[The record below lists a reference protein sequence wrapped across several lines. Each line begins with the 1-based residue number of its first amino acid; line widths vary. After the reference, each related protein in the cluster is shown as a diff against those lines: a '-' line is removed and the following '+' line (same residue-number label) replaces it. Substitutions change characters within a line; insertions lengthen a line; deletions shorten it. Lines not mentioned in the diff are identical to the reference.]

1 MTSQTLTIRNKSGT
15 IPRLPDDFVWH
26 PKQLKEDKQVIADM
40 RTELFGLANNSVPL
54 LTSASYKQSKG
65 TGRKE
70 IYLALAPHRLSEVL
84 TFPGHVW
91 TACTHSTH
99 ECRTHCVG
107 LTAGLNKFPNQLKA
121 KIVRTRLM
129 LLHKEV
135 FWRTVLSELFRLQLN
150 HGPLAVRLNAYS
162 DVDFS
167 PIEKFVREAIGT
179 ASVRYDYSK
188 VKSRFNGFRYDPVV
202 SDSNGKIELDLGYG
216 PTKSDRKA
224 PKRELFSHLP
234 KGYYAPIVHLAY
246 SGRGPKFDGPEEL
259 NSILDRGHNVAIIT
273 DELPTSKTLFGRPWT
288 NADEDDRAVYKY
300 DGHYLVLS
308 PKGSL
313 TKNNKFVYQ
322 VQS

>member
-26 PKQLKEDKQVIADM
+26 PKQLKEDKQVIANM

-54 LTSASYKQSKG
+54 LTSASYKQLKG

-84 TFPGHVW
+84 TSPGHVW
-91 TACTHSTH
+91 TACTHSTK

-121 KIVRTRLM
+121 KIIRTRLM
-129 LLHKEV
+129 LLHPEV

-150 HGPLAVRLNAYS
+150 NGPLAVRLNAYS

-167 PIEKFVREAIGT
+167 PIEKYVREAIGT

-188 VKSRFNGFRYDPVV
+188 VKSRFNGFRYENAVLDT
-202 SDSNGKIELDLGYG
+202 NGK
-216 PTKSDRKA
+216 
-224 PKRELFSHLP
+224 
-234 KGYYAPIVHLAY
+234 
-246 SGRGPKFDGPEEL
+246 
-259 NSILDRGHNVAIIT
+259 VA
-273 DELPTSKTLFGRPWT
+273 
-288 NADEDDRAVYKY
+288 
-300 DGHYLVLS
+300 
-308 PKGSL
+308 
-313 TKNNKFVYQ
+313 
-322 VQS
+322 